1 MRFVRPV
8 PAKAQGLVPAQQEKS
23 YVKVA
28 TRPVLV
34 TDKLRTPNPQAQD
47 AEIHS
52 RAETP
57 LDRQRRLRARYGKP
71 LSYLKLG

>member
-1 MRFVRPV
+1 MRFVRPEQV
-8 PAKAQGLVPAQQEKS
+8 RAMGLVPAQQEKS
-23 YVKVA
+23 YIRTA

-34 TDKLRTPNPQAQD
+34 TDKLRTPNPMPQD

-57 LDRQRRLRARYGKP
+57 MDRQRRLRVKYGKP

>member
-1 MRFVRPV
+1 MRFVRPEQV
-8 PAKAQGLVPAQQEKS
+8 RALGLVPAQQEKS
-23 YVKVA
+23 YIRTA
-28 TRPVLV
+28 TKPVLV
-34 TDKLRTPNPQAQD
+34 RDSLRSPNPMPQD

-57 LDRQRRLRARYGKP
+57 MDRQRRLRAKYGKP